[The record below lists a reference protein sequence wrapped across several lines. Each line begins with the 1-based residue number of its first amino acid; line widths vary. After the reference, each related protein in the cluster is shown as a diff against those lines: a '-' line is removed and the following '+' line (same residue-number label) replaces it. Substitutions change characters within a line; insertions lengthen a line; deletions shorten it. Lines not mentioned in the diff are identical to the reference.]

1 MGISAIMTNIV
12 KVREMC
18 VLVRKHLPKATI
30 VIGGHIANNA
40 DLPRIINADHIVRG
54 DGVRWFRKYLGQ
66 DENKAVRHPMAY
78 SGFRRSDY
86 GHHPYGFTRPKS
98 RNPDSICGLS
108 RGL

>member
-1 MGISAIMTNIV
+1 LEIQNNSYDIVGISAIMTNIV

-54 DGVRWFRKYLGQ
+54 DGVRWFRKYLASFFNVFMKNLVGQ
-66 DENKAVRHPMAY
+66 
-78 SGFRRSDY
+78 RSCL
-86 GHHPYGFTRPKS
+86 PRSLAATSTPCCKEK
-98 RNPDSICGLS
+98 IKE
-108 RGL
+108 